1 MLKRCRCALENS
13 EKEYIDG
20 HTIIENCW
28 LNFACHP
35 FPIVC
40 VRILNQSGHSLVGNP
55 IMHGG
60 GGLHKHPFG
69 FIYWYVS
76 GIVERPHPFFN
87 PVADPSSHQT
97 SIFDSH
103 QLASFEFPRGW
114 HHGMSMLSR
123 NAGKSPKW
131 STYIHIYLL
140 SRNVKSFDGNKLKFW
155 A

>member
-40 VRILNQSGHSLVGNP
+40 VRILNQSGYSLVGSH
-55 IMHGG
+55 IMHGRG
-60 GGLHKHPFG
+60 GGVAQTPL
-69 FIYWYVS
+69 WLQLLLS

-87 PVADPSSHQT
+87 PVADPPSHQT

-103 QLASFEFPRGW
+103 HPASFEFPRGW
-114 HHGMSMLSR
+114 HHGMTMLSR
-123 NAGKSPKW
+123 NAGKSLKW
-131 STYIHIYLL
+131 STYMSTY
-140 SRNVKSFDGNKLKFW
+140 SAGSQRF
-155 A
+155 

>member
-40 VRILNQSGHSLVGNP
+40 VRILNQSGYSLVGSH
-55 IMHGG
+55 IMHGRG
-60 GGLHKHPFG
+60 EGLHKH
-69 FIYWYVS
+69 
-76 GIVERPHPFFN
+76 PHPFFN
-87 PVADPSSHQT
+87 PVADPPSHQT

-103 QLASFEFPRGW
+103 HPASFEFPRGW
-114 HHGMSMLSR
+114 HHGMTMLSR
-123 NAGKSPKW
+123 NAGKSLKW
-131 STYIHIYLL
+131 STYMSTY
-140 SRNVKSFDGNKLKFW
+140 SAGSQRF
-155 A
+155 